1 VRFARSPLGSARV
14 CASAAPVPCGFDSS
28 GSRRAGCSSL
38 DAGPSGGDG
47 VGQLAPAVAM
57 IGPGFPGVLRAAAGG
72 DEDAFGILWHD
83 LQPRLLRYFRVVAP
97 GAADDLASET
107 WLGVIRGIGRFQGSE
122 AAFRAWVFTIARH
135 QVLDWWRRAARKPT
149 QDLPVT
155 GLAEL
160 MAPDDPAAA
169 ALEGASTRAALA
181 LIATLPAGQ
190 AEAVVLR
197 VVAGLE
203 VTQVAEIMDKRPN
216 AVRVLTHRGLR
227 RLAERLGADQG
238 PRARRAV

>member
-1 VRFARSPLGSARV
+1 VQVVRPWI
-14 CASAAPVPCGFDSS
+14 PVHP
-28 GSRRAGCSSL
+28 
-38 DAGPSGGDG
+38 GDG
-47 VGQLAPAVAM
+47 VGQLAPVVAM
-57 IGPGFPGVLRAAAGG
+57 IGPIFPGVLRAAAGG

-122 AAFRAWVFTIARH
+122 PAFRAWVFTIARH
-135 QVLDWWRRAARKPT
+135 QVLDWWRRAARRPT

-169 ALEGASTRAALA
+169 ALEGASTQAALA
-181 LIATLPAGQ
+181 LIATLPADQ
-190 AEAVVLR
+190 AEAITLR

-203 VTQVAEIMDKRPN
+203 VSRVAELMDKQPGT
-216 AVRVLTHRGLR
+216 VRVLTHRGLR
-227 RLAERLGADQG
+227 KLAARLGASSDA
-238 PRARRAV
+238 PARRGV